1 MRAKFIAVIFS
12 VLALSS
18 IALIVTLWFVRSIGT
33 ENRAVLETWQPA
45 YFSGQAFDLA
55 LTGLDDAAA
64 VVLLPGTPN
73 KDDVTAYYTAVAE
86 LKKRASATGASAR
99 GELEQKAYLDAMA
112 ALEGPHGYVTV
123 IQHAVDLAM
132 A

>member
-18 IALIVTLWFVRSIGT
+18 VALIVTLWFVGTIGT
-33 ENRAVLETWQPA
+33 ENRAVLKTWQPA

-64 VVLLPGTPN
+64 VVLLPEKPN
-73 KDDVTAYYTAVAE
+73 KDDVTAYYTAVSE
-86 LKKRASATGASAR
+86 LKKRADATASSAR
-99 GELEQKAYLDAMA
+99 GDVEHKAYRDAMA
-112 ALEGPHGYVTV
+112 VLDG
-123 IQHAVDLAM
+123 
-132 A
+132 